1 MDPPYSLNISLGF
14 HYVWGFCFTAVPC
27 VRVSCLQLASGLSHG
42 EDSGQWCYGGN
53 NSLAEGCVQ
62 IINN

>member
-14 HYVWGFCFTAVPC
+14 HYVWGFYFTAILC
-27 VRVSCLQLASGLSHG
+27 IRVSSVRLASGLPHG
-42 EDSGQWCYGGN
+42 EDIGQWGYGGN

-62 IINN
+62 IISN